1 MGFREK
7 LGKEMLLF
15 DGAMG
20 TQLQAHGLQAGEL
33 PEVWNLTHA
42 EVVRG
47 IHRAY
52 AHAGCDIL
60 KANTFGA
67 NALKF
72 EGTPYTVSE
81 IVRAAVENA
90 RAAAAQTDREIFVA
104 LDLGPTGKLLKPYGE
119 LEFSKAYELYK
130 EQILAAKENVD
141 LILIETMGDLYEI
154 KAAVLAAKENSD
166 LPVVVTMIF
175 DEQGKLLTGADIE
188 TALFTLEG
196 LGVDMIGFNCGL
208 GPVQMLPFVRKLG
221 EIGSTPIAVNPNAGL
236 PECIDGVTSY
246 NVSPAEFADALSE
259 IAHCDGV
266 WAVGGCCGTTPAHL
280 DAAVRACKE
289 ITPKAIKPKYFTAV
303 TSYGRTVYM
312 GERPI
317 LIGER
322 INPTGKK
329 RLKAAL
335 VEGDEGYIFSEA
347 VAQADGGAHVLD
359 VNVGLPEIDEPAVLE
374 RTVQGLQGITDL
386 PLQIDTSDPAAM
398 ERALRIYNGKPL
410 INSVNGKQESM
421 DAVFPLAKKYGG
433 VVVCLTLDEHGI
445 PDSAEGRI
453 KIAEKIIKTAES
465 YGISKKDLIVD
476 TLAMTVSTGADN
488 AKITLEALRYIR
500 HTLGV
505 HTVLGVSNIS
515 FGLPKRD
522 SINAA
527 FFTLAMEN
535 GLSAGIIN
543 PKSDAMM
550 NAYYAFCA
558 LKGLDENFEQ
568 YIAHVTDSAAPAKAE
583 SGTDLKTAVIK
594 GLKAEAGEQAKQ
606 LLKNTEP
613 LEIINTHLIP
623 ALDIVG
629 QGFENG
635 TVFLP
640 QLLMS
645 ADAAKVAFDEI
656 KQVIA
661 QSGAP
666 ANDEKKDKIVIAT
679 VKGDIHDI
687 GKNIVKVL
695 LENYGFDV
703 IDLGKDV
710 DPEIILETA
719 KREHVRLVGLS
730 ALMTT
735 TVANMEVTIELLHRE
750 YPTCKIMVG
759 GAVLTKDYAD
769 RIGADFYSKDAMGSV
784 RYAEKL
790 FSE

>member
-1 MGFREK
+1 MGFWEK
-7 LGKEMLLF
+7 FGKEMLLF

-20 TQLQAHGLQAGEL
+20 TQLQARGLGAGEL
-33 PEVWNLTHA
+33 PEVWNLTHK
-42 EVVRG
+42 ETIQE
-47 IHRAY
+47 IHSAY
-52 AHAGCDIL
+52 AEAGCDIL
-60 KANTFGA
+60 KTNTFGA

-72 EGTPYTVSE
+72 EGTAYTVSE
-81 IVRAAVENA
+81 IVKAAVENA
-90 RAAAAQTDREIFVA
+90 KAAVERAAREMFIA

-119 LEFSKAYELYK
+119 LEFGKAYELYK

-175 DEQGKLLTGADIE
+175 DEKGKLLTGADIE

-196 LGVDMIGFNCGL
+196 LGLDMIGFNCGL

-289 ITPKAIKPKYFTAV
+289 ITPKNIKLKDFTAV

-335 VEGDEGYIFSEA
+335 IEGDEGYIFSEA

-500 HTLGV
+500 HTHGV

>member
-20 TQLQAHGLQAGEL
+20 TQLQARGLAAGEL
-33 PEVWNLTHA
+33 PEIWNLTHK
-42 EVVRG
+42 EVIRE
-47 IHRAY
+47 IHSAY
-52 AHAGCDIL
+52 VEAGCDIL
-60 KANTFGA
+60 KTNTFGA

-72 EGTPYTVSE
+72 EGTLYTVRE
-81 IVRAAVENA
+81 VVQAAVQNA
-90 RAAAAQTDREIFVA
+90 RFSVETTARKVFVA

-130 EQILAAKENVD
+130 EQVLAGADGAD

-208 GPVQMLPFVRKLG
+208 GPAQMLPFVQKIG
-221 EIGSTPIAVNPNAGL
+221 EITSTPIAVNPNAGL
-236 PECIDGVTSY
+236 PECINGITSY
-246 NVSPAEFADALSE
+246 NVSPTDFAVALRK
-259 IAHCDGV
+259 IATCDSV
-266 WAVGGCCGTTPAHL
+266 QAVGGCCGTTPAHL
-280 DAAVRACKE
+280 QAAVQLCKE
-289 ITPKAIKPKYFTAV
+289 IAPKPIKENNFTAI

-335 VEGDEGYIFSEA
+335 VEDDEGYIFSEA

-374 RTVQGLQGITDL
+374 HTVQGLQSITDL
-386 PLQIDTSDPAAM
+386 PLQIDTSDIEAM

-421 DAVFPLAKKYGG
+421 EAVFPLAKKYGG

-453 KIAEKIIKTAES
+453 KIAEKIIQTAER
-465 YGISKKDLIVD
+465 YGISKKDLIID
-476 TLAMTVSTGADN
+476 TLAMTVSTGANN

-500 HTLGV
+500 YTLGV

-568 YIAHVTDSAAPAKAE
+568 YIAHVTDAAAPAKSVSE
-583 SGTDLKTAVIK
+583 IDLKTAVIK

-606 LLKNTEP
+606 LLQDTAP

-661 QSGAP
+661 QSGTP
-666 ANDEKKDKIVIAT
+666 ASDEKKNKIVIAT

-710 DPEIILETA
+710 EPEVVLETA
-719 KREHVRLVGLS
+719 KRENVRLVGLS

-735 TVANMEVTIELLHRE
+735 TVANMEITIDLLRRE
-750 YPTCKIMVG
+750 YPACKVMVG
-759 GAVLTKDYAD
+759 GAVLTQDYAD